1 MDILRVPRKVYFKR
15 GCTPVALREMHEVYG
30 LQNAFLITN
39 SELYRKGVL
48 GPVEKLLQRSG
59 LHTAEFFT
67 LLEAPTIENIKSGLL
82 KMDEFTPDVII
93 GVGDEAIMSAAKLMW
108 LLYENPDADIA
119 ALAAGAPFPEMG
131 KKAKLVLMSTTCGSG
146 CECSPYAGIV
156 DEKTGKK
163 IWLANY
169 DLVPEMAVI
178 DPERMSQLTPAAI
191 KRGGL
196 QVLKNAIG
204 SAVAANTNVFSIGY
218 ARDAARS
225 VFQNLEKAMT
235 DAAKEPVAC
244 EALANAAASAGMAY
258 ACAAYEAPPLDDD
271 TSLEAVIS
279 AATDKSWLVDL
290 AKDCGLDGDNDV
302 AVLKKLVAECNKM
315 AAL

>member
-1 MDILRVPRKVYFKR
+1 MDILRIPRKVYFKS
-15 GCTPVALREMHEVYG
+15 GCTPVALREMQEVYG

-48 GPVEKLLQRSG
+48 GPVEKRLQSSG

-67 LLEAPTIENIKSGLL
+67 LLETPTIENIKSGLL
-82 KMDEFTPDVII
+82 KMDEFSPDVII
-93 GVGDEAIMSAAKLMW
+93 GVGDEAILSAAKLMW

-119 ALAAGAPFPEMG
+119 ALAAGAPFPAMG

-178 DPERMSQLTPAAI
+178 DPARMTQLSATQI
-191 KRGGL
+191 KQGGL

-218 ARDAARS
+218 ARDAARN
-225 VFQNLEKAMT
+225 VFVNLEKAM
-235 DAAKEPVAC
+235 AGVAKEPVAC
-244 EALANAAASAGMAY
+244 EALANAAANAGMAY
-258 ACAAYEAPPLDDD
+258 SCAAYDAPPLDAD
-271 TSLEAVIS
+271 TSIEALISS
-279 AATDKSWLVDL
+279 AADKSWLVDL
-290 AKDCGLDGDNDV
+290 AKDCGLGGANDD
-302 AVLKKLVAECNKM
+302 ASLKNLVAECKRV